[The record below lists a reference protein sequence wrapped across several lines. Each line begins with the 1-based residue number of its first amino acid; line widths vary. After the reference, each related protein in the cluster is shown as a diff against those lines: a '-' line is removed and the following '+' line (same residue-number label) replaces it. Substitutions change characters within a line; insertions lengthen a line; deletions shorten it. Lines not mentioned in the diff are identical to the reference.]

1 MAVLPN
7 TPSGPGAT
15 VTLNPDGI
23 LPPINGSLLTALG
36 RETEFFRHTSGAG
49 GISRRY
55 SGTVAGSAPGT
66 ASHTANVLRAIP
78 FTSPRGGTI
87 TALNFASTAAS
98 AGTNARIGIYTNTST
113 TDLRPNTLI
122 EGSGDISVAAA
133 GLKTLT
139 LTTPLVLDRDALY
152 WFAIVT
158 SAAVTCRAQTIAAA
172 WPILGYDATLGTT
185 LGYGWSNAFT
195 YAALPAS
202 FPVAG
207 IAVITGN
214 PIPLLAPTFSA

>member
-1 MAVLPN
+1 MAVLPS

-49 GISRRY
+49 GISRLY
-55 SGTVAGSAPGT
+55 SGTVAGTAPATSA
-66 ASHTANVLRAIP
+66 HTANVLRAIP

-87 TALNFASTAAS
+87 ATINAAVTTGV
-98 AGTNARIGIYTNTST
+98 AGNLRLGIYTNTST
-113 TDLRPNTLI
+113 TDLRPGTLLA
-122 EGSGDISVAAA
+122 GSASISTAAA
-133 GLKTLT
+133 GLKTFT
-139 LTTPLVLDRDALY
+139 FGTPIVLDRDALY
-152 WFAIVT
+152 WLAIVNDV
-158 SAAVTCRAQTIAAA
+158 SVTCRVQSLAAA
-172 WPILGYDATLGTT
+172 WPILGYAATLGTT
-185 LGYGWSNAFT
+185 LGYGWSVAFA

-207 IAVITGN
+207 IAVITAL
-214 PIPLLAPTFSA
+214 PLPLIAPTFSA